1 MNKEIHKHLGHDLIV
16 ASYGQGDDTYN
27 VALECE
33 TCWSVVFDKDV
44 DSSEEAADLAESYR
58 NEAGIV

>member
-1 MNKEIHKHLGHDLIV
+1 MNKQIEEHSGHDLTV

-44 DSSEEAADLAESYR
+44 DSSDEAADLAEAYR
-58 NEAGIV
+58 REAGIL

>member
-1 MNKEIHKHLGHDLIV
+1 MSKKIDDHNGHDLKV

-33 TCWSVVFDKDV
+33 TCRSIVFDKDV
-44 DSSEEAADLAESYR
+44 DNSDEAADLAEAYR
-58 NEAGIV
+58 REAGII